1 MIDNFR
7 ASGDCQIYLTVK
19 MKFLLSKD
27 DGESKPM
34 HSKSN
39 NIEIMIGNDTD
50 EITEELFNLLLHRY
64 QVSLE
69 QSINY

>member
-1 MIDNFR
+1 
-7 ASGDCQIYLTVK
+7 
-19 MKFLLSKD
+19 
-27 DGESKPM
+27 
-34 HSKSN
+34 
-39 NIEIMIGNDTD
+39 MIGNDTD

>member
-34 HSKSN
+34 HSKSK
-39 NIEIMIGNDTD
+39 NIEI
-50 EITEELFNLLLHRY
+50 
-64 QVSLE
+64 
-69 QSINY
+69 